1 MFGMLQQVGPEI
13 MQIINVMASSLDGRI
28 GLHDREGDAERQSVG
43 LSGNAD
49 QKYLRAQMQS
59 ADAII
64 VGATSIRANGE
75 CLDHPG
81 RLGTSSAWYI
91 FAQKPLPS
99 HLPFWKQTHIPRI
112 LISPQP

>member
-1 MFGMLQQVGPEI
+1 
-13 MQIINVMASSLDGRI
+13 MQIINVMASSIDGRI
-28 GLHDREGDAERQSVG
+28 GLHDREGDAERQSIG

-49 QKYLRAQMQS
+49 QNYLRTQIEN

-81 RLGTSSAWYI
+81 ASEAPP
-91 FAQKPLPS
+91 A
-99 HLPFWKQTHIPRI
+99 
-112 LISPQP
+112 